1 MKKLIQLAFV
11 SSFASLAFAAS
22 KLSNDL
28 PPGNSSALVNVVV
41 QFKTAPTKDELKLFG
56 PYGQVKKT
64 FDSINAI
71 FVTVSPSLL
80 TALQADPNV
89 KYVSPNRPHR
99 SFLDLTTAAVS
110 ASVAWQSGFDGTG
123 VGIAIIDSG
132 IVPKHDLTG
141 PNGVTSRVIYSENFA
156 TGQTDA
162 SDGYGHGTHVA
173 GIAGSSGRDS
183 SGLGFT
189 RTFKGV
195 APNVSLINLRVL
207 DQNGS
212 GLEAD
217 VISAIQRAI
226 DLKNVYNIRV
236 INLSLGHPVYESYTL
251 DPLCQAVEAAWK
263 AGIVVVAAAGNYGRD
278 DSLHTKGYGTI
289 ASPGNDPYV
298 ITVGAM
304 KTNGT
309 YYTSDDTIASYSS
322 KGPTLV
328 DHLVKPDLV
337 APGNQVISLLA
348 PNSTLALSY
357 PKTLIS
363 NSTFETIGA
372 SGTSGNYF
380 MLSGT
385 SMAAPVVSGAAAL
398 LIQQHPSLTPDQVKA
413 RLMKTATKTL
423 NLYSIGT
430 DAKSLQQFNSQ
441 CDIFTVGAGYL
452 NIAAALMNN
461 DLVTLPA
468 LSPAVVRDPATHK
481 FGIARNFSILW
492 GDSVLWGDAAL
503 FGNIVFSRLAVNATD
518 DSVLWGDSTAIW
530 GQDDSVLWGDS
541 VTGTSALTALDVDDD
556 DL

>member
-1 MKKLIQLAFV
+1 V
-11 SSFASLAFAAS
+11 AFAAS
-22 KLSNDL
+22 KLSIDL
-28 PPGNSSALVNVVV
+28 PPGNSSALVNVIV
-41 QFKTAPTKDELKLFG
+41 QFKTPPTKDELKVFG

-71 FVTVSPSLL
+71 YVAVSPSLL

-141 PNGVTSRVIYSENFA
+141 LDGVTSRVIYSENFA

-183 SGLGFT
+183 SGVGFT

-195 APNVSLINLRVL
+195 APNVNLINLRVL

-212 GLEAD
+212 GLESD

-226 DLKNVYNIRV
+226 NLKNVYNIRV

-263 AGIVVVAAAGNYGRD
+263 AGIVVVTAAGNYGRD
-278 DSLHTKGYGTI
+278 NSLGTKGYGTI
-289 ASPGNDPYV
+289 ASPGNDPYA

-357 PKTLIS
+357 PKTLVS
-363 NSTFETIGA
+363 SSLYETIGA

-385 SMAAPVVSGAAAL
+385 SMATPVVSGAAAL

-423 NLYSIGT
+423 NLYSVGT
-430 DAKSLQQFNSQ
+430 DAKSLQQFNNQS
-441 CDIFTVGAGYL
+441 DIFTIGAGYL

-468 LSPAVVRDPATHK
+468 LSPAVVRDPATRK
-481 FGIARNFSILW
+481 FGIARNFSVLW
-492 GDSVLWGDAAL
+492 GDSMLWGDSAL

-518 DSVLWGDSTAIW
+518 DSVLWGDTVIW

-541 VTGTSALTALDVDDD
+541 ANGTSALTALSADDD